1 MQFCKKDMQFYC
13 FQMPDVK
20 QTFKDMKCYWFQ
32 MPNNSDF
39 LCRVIKAE
47 KFIVRN
53 YTNGLEMLIR
63 KRLSILCE
71 GIEQK
76 RCVHYPIF
84 TSTVKMQKTLIQ
96 KYKIWNH
103 SVIFLVPVRLTKK
116 SLSIY
121 EKRQFIKCIISKMVS
136 KVTID
141 NLSDV
146 STAF

>member
-13 FQMPDVK
+13 FQMPDVQ

-32 MPNNSDF
+32 MPSNSDF

-76 RCVHYPIF
+76 DA
-84 TSTVKMQKTLIQ
+84 STTRFLHLQSKCRKLLFRNI
-96 KYKIWNH
+96 KY
-103 SVIFLVPVRLTKK
+103 
-116 SLSIY
+116 
-121 EKRQFIKCIISKMVS
+121 E
-136 KVTID
+136 TI
-141 NLSDV
+141 V
-146 STAF
+146 